1 MMFIYMLK
9 EQLLKYLING
19 GYMNEEKI
27 EIYLSRV
34 NKEEKEILYRL
45 LQYSLFEESE
55 NDLNEMNE
63 EAIFE
68 YEYFDSYFVADNRY
82 AYFIREKGTDKLL
95 GFAMINQC
103 MQIYEYGHSIAE
115 YLVIPKYRR
124 NKIGKKVAIE
134 IFDKY
139 PGNWEVKP
147 SYNSEKAYLFWK
159 NVIKEYTDNNYEFK
173 DGIFLFN
180 NEK

>member
-1 MMFIYMLK
+1 M
-9 EQLLKYLING
+9 
-19 GYMNEEKI
+19 
-27 EIYLSRV
+27 EIYLSEV
-34 NKEEKEILYRL
+34 KKEEKEILYRL

-55 NDLNEMNE
+55 YDSNEMTK

-68 YEYFDSYFVADNRY
+68 YKYFDLYFTEDNRY
-82 AYFIREKGTDKLL
+82 AFFIKEQETDKLL
-95 GFAMINQC
+95 GFVMINKY
-103 MQIYEYGHSIAE
+103 MQKFEDGHSIAE

-124 NKIGKKVAIE
+124 NKIGKKIAFE

-147 SYNSEKAYLFWK
+147 SYKSEKAYLFWK
-159 NVIKEYTDNNYEFK
+159 NTIEEYTNNNCRFE

-180 NEK
+180 NISNL